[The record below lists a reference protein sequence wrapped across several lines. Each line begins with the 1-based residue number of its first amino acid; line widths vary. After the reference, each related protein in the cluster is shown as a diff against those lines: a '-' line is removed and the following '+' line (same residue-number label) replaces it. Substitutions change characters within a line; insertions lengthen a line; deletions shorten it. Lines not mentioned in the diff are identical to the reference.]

1 MRSSPKNKLLKLH
14 PAVLVLISFLS
25 VIFLGT
31 LLLMLPLST
40 KNEPI
45 TFINALFT
53 ATSAVCV
60 TGLTVVDTG
69 TFFTLF
75 GQGVILLL
83 IQIGGLGV
91 TTISVALFRWIGKSI
106 SIRQRM
112 AMQDTFAHTPRK
124 DIIDLVKNIIFVTLG
139 IECIGAILLALF
151 WFEEFPFFKAV
162 YYALF
167 HSISAFCNAG
177 FSLFPENLMRYSDHA
192 GVVGT
197 VATLIIVGGIGF
209 PVLYEI
215 QSWTSRRT
223 TRKKLSIHTK
233 AVLWTTLIL
242 IVGGALLLA
251 MLEYPTHAEPGFF
264 SGFALDAL
272 FQSITCRTAGFN
284 TIDIAS
290 LHDASLAVMI
300 FLMFFGASPGSCG
313 GGVKTTTLALLT
325 AFAYSRLTRQQ
336 RVNMFKKSIPTETL
350 YRGTALILLAT
361 TIVALV
367 TFMLLAGETTGA
379 ITTPGPHRM
388 FLPYLFETVSAF
400 GTVGLSMGVTPLLGA
415 WSKSWII
422 LTMLVGRVGVL
433 TFSYIVVGD
442 GAGRRKEYA
451 EENMMIG

>member
-313 GGVKTTTLALLT
+313 GGVKTT
-325 AFAYSRLTRQQ
+325 RR
-336 RVNMFKKSIPTETL
+336 
-350 YRGTALILLAT
+350 
-361 TIVALV
+361 
-367 TFMLLAGETTGA
+367 
-379 ITTPGPHRM
+379 
-388 FLPYLFETVSAF
+388 
-400 GTVGLSMGVTPLLGA
+400 
-415 WSKSWII
+415 
-422 LTMLVGRVGVL
+422 
-433 TFSYIVVGD
+433 
-442 GAGRRKEYA
+442 AGRPRRSSSRNPWRSSLGPCGSNSIA
-451 EENMMIG
+451 RRAWPPRWR